1 MKKKLI
7 MLLFV
12 VTFFTFGAVNAS
24 AVENDMVKVGLR
36 YGSSALFS
44 ANLENAIGEGYE
56 FGWFD
61 EDREFTAIGET
72 DEIAISMTAAG
83 TIYMNSSGIYSAEE
97 PSGKSKVMGQ
107 WHIQVEGFEDFEEAQ
122 DFAWDYDG
130 YPAYIDGEYVVRI
143 GCFESKSEAQ
153 EELERLDY
161 LDLEDEEEEEPVED
175 EPVEDE
181 PVEDEPAQEDVTQ
194 EEAPTEE
201 ETPPEEEAPP
211 EEDPSVEEAPTEDE
225 GADEVDPTEGE
236 TGEEPTGEE
245 LEVATYSR
253 SSMDHLDYSIV
264 KSSSTGVIVTVTK
277 TTDILFEFDCSGIY
291 DFGVLPIPEERGEET
306 STWFKGYKYP
316 GGFSYPRVTGGDLN
330 VINVVDL
337 EEYVKGV
344 IPYEMSGSWPIEA
357 LKAQAVCART
367 YVCKSVKHLSSY
379 GFDVCNT
386 TCCQV
391 YYGRGSGVL
400 YPSENSDKAVE
411 KTAGKC
417 LYYDGELVQD
427 AVYHSS
433 DGGATED
440 AYYVWGSERGYLI
453 GKEDPYEAE
462 ITIPNYEY
470 SVTYTASELTY
481 ILKNKG
487 YKVGT
492 VKNVYVSEYT
502 PMGNVYKVTFEG
514 SSGKVTVKGDTCRTI
529 FSSATY
535 NKYVKSLRFE
545 INGGGS
551 TKKTVYY
558 VNGDGDTLE
567 TLEDVY
573 VLSGDGDVTTL
584 DGGDLY
590 VITADGT
597 ETVSGGTV
605 TSSSSSNKSGNFT
618 ITGTG
623 WGHNVGMSQYGAK
636 AMAELECDYKEILQF
651 YYTDVKIK

>member
-7 MLLFV
+7 TLLFV
-12 VTFFTFGAVNAS
+12 VTFFTFGAASAS
-24 AVENDMVKVGLR
+24 AVENDIVKVGLK
-36 YGSSALFS
+36 YGASALFS

-83 TIYMNSSGIYSAEE
+83 TIYMNSSGTYSADE
-97 PSGKSKVMGQ
+97 PSGKYETLGP

-122 DFAWDYDG
+122 DFAWEYDG
-130 YPAYIDGEYVVRI
+130 YPAYIDEEYVVRI

-153 EELERLDY
+153 EELDA
-161 LDLEDEEEEEPVED
+161 LELLSEEE
-175 EPVEDE
+175 
-181 PVEDEPAQEDVTQ
+181 
-194 EEAPTEE
+194 
-201 ETPPEEEAPP
+201 PPEEE
-211 EEDPSVEEAPTEDE
+211 STEDE
-225 GADEVDPTEGE
+225 A
-236 TGEEPTGEE
+236 
-245 LEVATYSR
+245 AAYSR
-253 SSMDHLDYSIV
+253 SSTELDYTV
-264 KSSSTGVIVTVTK
+264 AKSSSTGILVTVTR

-291 DFGVLPIPEERGEET
+291 DFGVLPMEEKGEDGT
-306 STWFKGYKYP
+306 STWFKGYKYS

-337 EEYVKGV
+337 EDYVKGV
-344 IPYEMSGSWPIEA
+344 IPYEMSGSWPLEA

-367 YVCKSVKHLSSY
+367 YVCKSVKHLTSY

-391 YYGRGSGVL
+391 YYGRGSGAM
-400 YPSENSDKAVE
+400 YPSSTSDKAVDR
-411 KTAGKC
+411 TAGEC
-417 LYYDGELVQD
+417 LYYEGELVQD

-440 AYYVWGSERGYLI
+440 AYYVWGSKREYLI

-462 ITIPNYEY
+462 ISIPNYEY
-470 SVTYTASELTY
+470 SVTYSASELTY
-481 ILKNKG
+481 ILKQKG

-514 SSGKVTVKGDTCRTI
+514 SSGTATVKGDTCRTV
-529 FSSATY
+529 FSSSTY
-535 NKYVKSLRFE
+535 DKYVKSLRFD
-545 INGGGS
+545 INGGS
-551 TKKTVYY
+551 AAKKTVYY
-558 VNGDGDTLE
+558 VGGEGDTLK
-567 TLEDVY
+567 TLEGVS
-573 VLSGDGDVTTL
+573 VISGDGTIATL
-584 DGGDLY
+584 DGGELT
-590 VITADGT
+590 VLTSDGKT
-597 ETVSGGTV
+597 SIPGGAVSSG
-605 TSSSSSNKSGNFT
+605 SSSSKSGSFT

-636 AMAELECDYKEILQF
+636 AMAELGYDYDEILEF
-651 YYTDVKIK
+651 YYTDVRIK

>member
-12 VTFFTFGAVNAS
+12 VTLFTLEAASAS
-24 AVENDMVKVGLR
+24 AVENDIVKVGLK

-72 DEIAISMTAAG
+72 EEIAISMTAAG
-83 TIYMNSSGIYSAEE
+83 TIYMNSSGTYSPGE
-97 PSGKSKVMGQ
+97 PSGKYTLLGP

-130 YPAYIDGEYVVRI
+130 WPAYIDGEYVVRI

-153 EELERLDY
+153 DELEA
-161 LDLEDEEEEEPVED
+161 LELLGEEPEEESAEEEPEEETPIEEEEPVEE
-175 EPVEDE
+175 EPK
-181 PVEDEPAQEDVTQ
+181 
-194 EEAPTEE
+194 EEGAEE
-201 ETPPEEEAPP
+201 EEESKEEEPEEEV
-211 EEDPSVEEAPTEDE
+211 SS
-225 GADEVDPTEGE
+225 
-236 TGEEPTGEE
+236 EPQ
-245 LEVATYSR
+245 AAAYSR
-253 SSMDHLDYSIV
+253 SYTEDLDYGVV
-264 KSSSTGVIVTVTK
+264 KSSSTGILVTVTR
-277 TTDILFEFDCSGIY
+277 TDEILFEFDCSGIY
-291 DFGVLPIPEERGEET
+291 DFGVLPMEERGEDGT
-306 STWFKGYKYP
+306 ATWFKGYKYP

-330 VINVVDL
+330 VINVVNL
-337 EEYVKGV
+337 EDYVKGV
-344 IPYEMSGSWPIEA
+344 IPYEMNGSWPLEA

-391 YYGRGSGVL
+391 YYGRGSGAL
-400 YPSENSDKAVE
+400 YPSDTSDKAVDR
-411 KTAGKC
+411 TAGEC
-417 LYYDGELVQD
+417 LYYDGELVKD

-440 AYYVWGSERGYLI
+440 AYYVWGSKRGYLI
-453 GKEDPYEAE
+453 GKQDPYEAE
-462 ITIPNYEY
+462 ITIPSYEY

-481 ILKNKG
+481 ILKQKG

-514 SSGKVTVKGDTCRTI
+514 TGGSATVKGDTCRTV
-529 FSSATY
+529 FSSSTY
-535 NKYVKSLRFE
+535 NKYVKSLRFD
-545 INGGGS
+545 INGGG
-551 TKKTVYY
+551 KKTVYY
-558 VNGDGDTLE
+558 VNGDADTLQ
-567 TLEDVY
+567 TLADVC
-573 VLSGDGDVTTL
+573 VLTGDGEVTTL
-584 DGGDLY
+584 EGESFTVL
-590 VITADGT
+590 TAEGKT
-597 ETVSGGTV
+597 EVEAGS
-605 TSSSSSNKSGNFT
+605 TSSSKKTDRFT
-618 ITGTG
+618 IEGAG

-636 AMAELECDYKEILQF
+636 AMAELGYDYDEILEF
-651 YYTDVKIK
+651 YYTDVRIK

>member
-153 EELERLDY
+153 
-161 LDLEDEEEEEPVED
+161 
-175 EPVEDE
+175 
-181 PVEDEPAQEDVTQ
+181 
-194 EEAPTEE
+194 
-201 ETPPEEEAPP
+201 
-211 EEDPSVEEAPTEDE
+211 
-225 GADEVDPTEGE
+225 
-236 TGEEPTGEE
+236 EE

-551 TKKTVYY
+551 NKKTVYY

-636 AMAELECDYKEILQF
+636 AMAELDYDYKEILQF